1 MAGQSENLKKG
12 IDTQFRSGEEA
23 VEQGR
28 KGGVASG
35 ESRRRNRTLR
45 ELAQIISEKKV
56 NMPMPDGST
65 EEMTYDAALIQ
76 SMYQKAVAKGDTKA
90 ATFIAKVLGEI
101 EDKHVVEGNGTVIFL
116 PKEEIDQMDKVLDK

>member
-1 MAGQSENLKKG
+1 MANNEDNLIGKGFDSRTTSEAREL
-12 IDTQFRSGEEA
+12 
-23 VEQGR
+23 GR
-28 KGGVASG
+28 KGGIASG
-35 ESRRRNRTLR
+35 EARRRNRTLR

-56 NMPMPDGST
+56 NMPMPDGTT

>member
-1 MAGQSENLKKG
+1 MAEQSENLKKG

-23 VEQGR
+23 AEQGR

-45 ELAQIISEKKV
+45 QIAEMLAERKV
-56 NMPMPDGST
+56 KMPMPDGST

>member
-1 MAGQSENLKKG
+1 MNDENLKG
-12 IDTQFRSGEEA
+12 HEFTTDQSREEA
-23 VEQGR
+23 ARNGQ
-28 KGGVASG
+28 KGGIASG
-35 ESRRRNRTLR
+35 EARRRNRTLR

-56 NMPMPDGST
+56 NMPMPDGTT

-76 SMYQKAVAKGDTKA
+76 SMYQKAIAKGDTKA

>member
-1 MAGQSENLKKG
+1 MNDENLKNG
-12 IDTQFRSGEEA
+12 EATQFKSGEEA
-23 VEQGR
+23 AKNGR
-28 KGGVASG
+28 KGGIASG
-35 ESRRRNRTLR
+35 ESKRRNRTLR

-76 SMYQKAVAKGDTKA
+76 SMYQRAVAKGDTKA

>member
-1 MAGQSENLKKG
+1 MNDENLKG
-12 IDTQFRSGEEA
+12 HEFTTDQSREEA
-23 VEQGR
+23 ARNGQ
-28 KGGVASG
+28 KGGIASG
-35 ESRRRNRTLR
+35 EARRRNRTLR

-56 NMPMPDGST
+56 KMPMPDGTT

-101 EDKHVVEGNGTVIFL
+101 EDKH
-116 PKEEIDQMDKVLDK
+116 EIDTNGSVVILPADIVDGIKGNAK

>member
-1 MAGQSENLKKG
+1 MAKNEDNLIGKGFDSRSTSEAREL
-12 IDTQFRSGEEA
+12 
-23 VEQGR
+23 GR
-28 KGGVASG
+28 KGGIASG
-35 ESRRRNRTLR
+35 ESRRRQRTLR

-76 SMYQKAVAKGDTKA
+76 SMYQRAVAKGDTKA

>member
-1 MAGQSENLKKG
+1 MANDENLKG
-12 IDTQFRSGEEA
+12 HEFTSEQSREEA
-23 VEQGR
+23 AKNGR
-28 KGGVASG
+28 KGGIASG
-35 ESRRRNRTLR
+35 ESRRRQRTLR

-116 PKEEIDQMDKVLDK
+116 PKEEIDQLDKVLDK

>member
-1 MAGQSENLKKG
+1 MNNYNLKKG

-23 VEQGR
+23 AEQGR

-76 SMYQKAVAKGDTKA
+76 SMYQRAVAKGDTKA

-116 PKEEIDQMDKVLDK
+116 PKEEIDQLDKVLDK

>member
-1 MAGQSENLKKG
+1 MANNEDNLIGKGFDSRSTSEAREL
-12 IDTQFRSGEEA
+12 
-23 VEQGR
+23 GR
-28 KGGVASG
+28 KGGIASG
-35 ESRRRNRTLR
+35 EARRRNRTLR

-65 EEMTYDAALIQ
+65 EEMTYDAALVQ
-76 SMYQKAVAKGDTKA
+76 SMYQKAVVKGDTKA

>member
-1 MAGQSENLKKG
+1 MAGGNDNLIPMNERTK
-12 IDTQFRSGEEA
+12 D
-23 VEQGR
+23 EQR
-28 KGGVASG
+28 EIATAGGKASG
-35 ESRRRNRTLR
+35 ESRRRKRTLR
-45 ELAQIISEKKV
+45 EIAEMLAERKV

-76 SMYQKAVAKGDTKA
+76 SMYQRAVAKGDTKA